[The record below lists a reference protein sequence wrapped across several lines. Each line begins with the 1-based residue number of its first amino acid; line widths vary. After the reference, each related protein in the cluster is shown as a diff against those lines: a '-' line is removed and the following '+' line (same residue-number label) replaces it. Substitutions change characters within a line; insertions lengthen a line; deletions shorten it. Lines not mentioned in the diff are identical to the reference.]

1 MRTRMNDT
9 PLFVLPG
16 IAGGFSAQRG
26 FGAALAAAGLTDREV
41 VGFDLP
47 GMLRE
52 HAPDSIDELVGSAV
66 DAIDRQDAPVD
77 VMGESIGATVAVR
90 VAAARPDLVRSLIL
104 VAPVGFARTVSTPT
118 ETSQVSDAI
127 TALYVDHEQPVAGA
141 LGAFVSPHFQATP
154 EQVREYSEYRVEDV
168 QGAARMVAA
177 WWSVGAFD
185 SAGVVERHDDLR
197 AVRQPVQLVWGRDDD
212 WTGLDSAFFL
222 LRRLRTVQLR
232 VIPSCGH
239 LVSLEAPR
247 VLGRIVQTFLG
258 LFAEP
263 DPVTPPAGG

>member
-1 MRTRMNDT
+1 M
-9 PLFVLPG
+9 
-16 IAGGFSAQRG
+16 
-26 FGAALAAAGLTDREV
+26 
-41 VGFDLP
+41 
-47 GMLRE
+47 
-52 HAPDSIDELVGSAV
+52 
-66 DAIDRQDAPVD
+66 
-77 VMGESIGATVAVR
+77 
-90 VAAARPDLVRSLIL
+90 
-104 VAPVGFARTVSTPT
+104 STPT

-127 TALYVDHEQPVAGA
+127 TALYVDHEQPVASA

-185 SAGVVERHDDLR
+185 SAGVSERHDDLR